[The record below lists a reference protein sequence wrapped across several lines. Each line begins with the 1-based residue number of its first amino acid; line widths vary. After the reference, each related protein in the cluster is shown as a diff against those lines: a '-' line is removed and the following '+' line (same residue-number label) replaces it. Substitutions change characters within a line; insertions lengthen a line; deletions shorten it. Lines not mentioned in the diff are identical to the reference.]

1 VRAAIAIGLL
11 AALTAAAASVAAPNQ
26 SRQYVGWRYG
36 PISGGLTMTTTA
48 PALTCP
54 GNNRDERRVVRGTY
68 RVSFT
73 GTSMRR
79 TRAAADIGYNHAAG
93 GPAGNTE
100 PIAIRMRRST
110 DENVQVRTIT
120 FDDLGNP
127 TCLITEL
134 VCVNSDTKRL
144 RSASQRLN
152 VWMRPGG
159 RVRVIP
165 PLPFY
170 LLECD
175 RLARDTNLLF
185 NGGDVNAG
193 PRFPLALF
201 NRPRSLLRFASTTR
215 GGGQTASGEAVRA
228 TLVHRASIGIVR
240 MPGTPTARCKVC

>member
-54 GNNRDERRVVRGTY
+54 GNSRDERRVVRGTY

-134 VCVNSDTKRL
+134 VCVNSDTKLL

-152 VWMRPGG
+152 VWMRPRGQ
-159 RVRVIP
+159 VRVNP
-165 PLPFY
+165 PRPFF
-170 LLECD
+170 LLACD
-175 RLARDTNLLF
+175 RSAPGANLLF
-185 NGGDVNAG
+185 YGGEVGG
-193 PRFPLALF
+193 PPFSLALF
-201 NRPRSLLRFASTTR
+201 NRPRSVFRFASTR
-215 GGGQTASGEAVRA
+215 RASGQTETGAPVRA
-228 TLVHRASIGIVR
+228 TLVHQASIGIVR
-240 MPGTPTARCKVC
+240 MPGTPPARCKVC

>member
-1 VRAAIAIGLL
+1 MRAAVAIGLL
-11 AALTAAAASVAAPNQ
+11 AALIAAAASVAAPDRN
-26 SRQYVGWRYG
+26 RQYVGWRYG
-36 PISGGLTMTTTA
+36 PISGSLTMTTTA
-48 PALTCP
+48 PALTCA
-54 GNNRDERRVVRGTY
+54 GSNRNERRVFRATY

-100 PIAIRMRRST
+100 PFALRMRRST
-110 DENVQVRTIT
+110 NELVQVRTVT

-127 TCLITEL
+127 VCTVTEQP
-134 VCVNSDTKRL
+134 CAKSDAKQL

-152 VWMRPGG
+152 VRMRPGG
-159 RVRVIP
+159 RVQVNP

-170 LLECD
+170 TLECD
-175 RLARDTNLLF
+175 RLVPDTNLLF
-185 NGGDVNAG
+185 YGGEVGAG

-201 NRPRSLLRFASTTR
+201 NRPRSVLRFASTTR
-215 GGGQTASGEAVRA
+215 GGGQTETGAPVRA

-240 MPGTPTARCKVC
+240 MPGTPPARCKVC

>member
-1 VRAAIAIGLL
+1 
-11 AALTAAAASVAAPNQ
+11 
-26 SRQYVGWRYG
+26 VGWRYG
-36 PISGGLTMTTTA
+36 PISGGLTLSTTA

-54 GNNRDERRVVRGTY
+54 GNNRDERRVIRGTY

-79 TRAAADIGYNHAAG
+79 TRAAADIGYNLAAG

-110 DENVQVRTIT
+110 DEHVQVRTIT
-120 FDDLGNP
+120 FDDLGNA
-127 TCLITEL
+127 TCLIAEQ

-170 LLECD
+170 TLECD
-175 RLARDTNLLF
+175 RLAPDTNLLF
-185 NGGDVNAG
+185 SGGEVGAG

-215 GGGQTASGEAVRA
+215 GGGQTETGAPVRA
-228 TLVHRASIGIVR
+228 TLVHRASISIVR
-240 MPGTPTARCKVC
+240 MPGTPPARCKVC

>member
-1 VRAAIAIGLL
+1 MRAAVAIGLL

-36 PISGGLTMTTTA
+36 PISGSLTMTTTA
-48 PALTCP
+48 PALTFP
-54 GNNRDERRVVRGTY
+54 GNNRDERRVVRGIY
-68 RVSFT
+68 RLSFT

-79 TRAAADIGYNHAAG
+79 TRAAADIGYNLAAG

-100 PIAIRMRRST
+100 PFALRMRRST
-110 DENVQVRTIT
+110 NELVQVRTIT

-127 TCLITEL
+127 TCT
-134 VCVNSDTKRL
+134 VTQQPCAKSGTKQL

-170 LLECD
+170 LLECERPVPD
-175 RLARDTNLLF
+175 PNLLF
-185 NGGDVNAG
+185 YGGDAGAG

-201 NRPRSLLRFASTTR
+201 NRPRSVLRFALMTR
-215 GGGQTASGEAVRA
+215 GGGQTLAGAPVLA

-240 MPGTPTARCKVC
+240 MPGTPLARCKVC

>member
-1 VRAAIAIGLL
+1 MRAAVAIGLL
-11 AALTAAAASVAAPNQ
+11 AALTAAAASVAAPNR
-26 SRQYVGWRYG
+26 STQYVGWRYG
-36 PISGGLTMTTTA
+36 PISGSLTMTTTA

-54 GNNRDERRVVRGTY
+54 GNNRDERRSIRGTY

-100 PIAIRMRRST
+100 PFALRMRRST
-110 DENVQVRTIT
+110 SEVVQVRTVT

-127 TCLITEL
+127 ICTISEQ

-152 VWMRPGG
+152 VWMRPRGQ
-159 RVRVIP
+159 VRVNP
-165 PLPFY
+165 PRPFFF
-170 LLECD
+170 LACD
-175 RLARDTNLLF
+175 RSAPGANLLF
-185 NGGDVNAG
+185 YGGDADG

-201 NRPRSLLRFASTTR
+201 NRPRSVFRFASTSR
-215 GGGQTASGEAVRA
+215 AGGQTQTGARVIGTIRFN
-228 TLVHRASIGIVR
+228 ASIGILR
-240 MPGTPTARCKVC
+240 MPGTPLASCKVC